1 MFRLVVSIC
10 LSAALLAK
18 AAYVDPASAKIL
30 KEQRFNSGDGRF
42 GSAYA
47 QEDGVIFREETGQDG
62 ERVGQYSY
70 IDNDG
75 KTITV
80 KYSAGKDGFK
90 ILEGNH
96 VPIGANG
103 QHSAV
108 HQAAEPRQ
116 QFAPA
121 PVQQAAPAFQQAAQA
136 QAQAFQPSPAVLS
149 SPNFDEYDYDYDS
162 DGNAFKVGP
171 KSSRSQ
177 QVSNNPFINPDD
189 PTHRNFQYNSNA
201 ANFDPNNPITK
212 QLAAVPDC
220 AGCAGV
226 NPFINPFDSSH
237 QAGALAGHQAGF
249 RAAAPAPATRF
260 QASRFADYDGSF
272 AAPVQQAVP
281 RAPVQQAA
289 PAFRN
294 NQFATQA
301 PKRFF
306 PPGKLDLNRY
316 ENGFSFDFSS

>member
-1 MFRLVVSIC
+1 MFRLFVSIC
-10 LSAALLAK
+10 LPAAILAN
-18 AAYVDPASAKIL
+18 AAYVDPASAKIM

-47 QEDGVIFREETGQDG
+47 QEDGVIFREETGKDG
-62 ERVGQYSY
+62 ERLGQYSY
-70 IDNDG
+70 IDLAG

-103 QHSAV
+103 QLSAV
-108 HQAAEPRQ
+108 HQATQPRQ
-116 QFAPA
+116 QFSPA
-121 PVQQAAPAFQQAAQA
+121 PVQQAAQS
-136 QAQAFQPSPAVLS
+136 FQPRQAPIST
-149 SPNFDEYDYDYDS
+149 PNFDQYDYDYDT
-162 DGNAFKVGP
+162 DGSVIKVGP
-171 KSSRSQ
+171 KSTRAQ

-212 QLAAVPDC
+212 QLASVPDC
-220 AGCAGV
+220 AGCKGV

-237 QAGALAGHQAGF
+237 QTGFGGHQAGHQAAF
-249 RAAAPAPATRF
+249 RAAAPAAPVGRF
-260 QASRFADYDGSF
+260 DSNRFADYDGSF
-272 AAPVQQAVP
+272 SAPVQQA
-281 RAPVQQAA
+281 APLQQAA

-294 NQFATQA
+294 SFATQA